1 MAKGLSLFILLFSV
15 LVLAEDARLPE
26 VKLTEDLNK
35 VVQKFDQQ
43 KSQLLNVE
51 VEHRKVLGDIFSIN
65 SELKETSEKRAKLQN
80 KLVSAEAD
88 VKYLS
93 RDIAKLKI
101 KISDQKKWL
110 GRRLRAIYKFHNMG
124 SLSIF
129 LNKSFKGNLDR
140 NMRYLKSIADRDYE
154 LINSYQKNL
163 FELQAKNQELKGN
176 VKTLVSRQKQLSNLE
191 TELDVAQ
198 ETKSKILGKI
208 NQSKTKFKR
217 QFEELKNE
225 AKKLNIS
232 EADFN
237 EIINMDFYMQ
247 KGRLPWPVSAP
258 IVQRFG
264 LMENHDYKFKLYSK
278 GLRFNVAAEES
289 IHSVFKGTV
298 DYAGELP
305 GVGNVVVVNHGSN
318 YFSVYTGMDQLSV
331 VRGTSLL
338 GGESLGSVK
347 KRAKSIFFEIRH
359 FSDAINPEHWLD
371 KKLLVKNSNNSK
383 AS

>member
-208 NQSKTKFKR
+208 
-217 QFEELKNE
+217 
-225 AKKLNIS
+225 
-232 EADFN
+232 
-237 EIINMDFYMQ
+237 
-247 KGRLPWPVSAP
+247 
-258 IVQRFG
+258 
-264 LMENHDYKFKLYSK
+264 
-278 GLRFNVAAEES
+278 
-289 IHSVFKGTV
+289 
-298 DYAGELP
+298 
-305 GVGNVVVVNHGSN
+305 
-318 YFSVYTGMDQLSV
+318 
-331 VRGTSLL
+331 
-338 GGESLGSVK
+338 
-347 KRAKSIFFEIRH
+347 
-359 FSDAINPEHWLD
+359 
-371 KKLLVKNSNNSK
+371 
-383 AS
+383 